1 MLHIIWDILCFLFR
15 IEQEFRSFITWLALI
30 GFTFSN
36 LLILIR
42 LVYQDSGTALFHEH
56 NAIMQGLIID
66 VVTFT
71 TALVAWVLATSNRN
85 SPLYF
90 KSVCLISRALAY
102 GLLLFIL
109 NPILGWVILA
119 LGASTLVCLLYGFY
133 KQIFESCRE
142 NLQSVSNWFRQ
153 KFQFQSI

>member
-1 MLHIIWDILCFLFR
+1 MLHIIWDILCSLFR
-15 IEQEFRSFITWLALI
+15 IEQEFRSFIIWLALI

-42 LVYQDSGTALFHEH
+42 LVYQGSGTAPFHEH

-85 SPLYF
+85 SPLFF
-90 KSVCLISRALAY
+90 KSVCLNSGALACD
-102 GLLLFIL
+102 LLLFIL

-133 KQIFESCRE
+133 KWIFESC
-142 NLQSVSNWFRQ
+142 Q
-153 KFQFQSI
+153 